1 MSIDTTLTHNFRRNP
16 TMKFKMQ
23 DKQNQLIERISD
35 KHLVVGVDIAQQFHV
50 ARAVNFRGIVVGDPL
65 TFENNEDGFT
75 ILLHWINNLKRTN
88 NLVTTIVGM
97 EPTGHYWI
105 NLSKWLFEQNID
117 VVTVNPY
124 HVKRNKENRDN
135 TQSKSD
141 KKDALVIADMV
152 KNGYYSIVRPTS
164 ESFEK
169 LRVLMSNRDVIVKRL
184 VSSINQLNRWV
195 DVVFPELR
203 QVFKDV
209 KGKGAIATL
218 RLFPTPMELRSMQ
231 PQNIVIGWKSQ
242 MKRQPG
248 LKKAQLLI
256 QLAKRSIG
264 TRQALDAYKFHL
276 QQLLEEFDLATTQ
289 LERVEEQV
297 TEVLKQIPYA
307 NHLLTIKG
315 ISEISLAGI
324 LGEAGDLSGFAHGN
338 SLLRHAGLHLAE
350 ASSGKWK
357 GQIVISKR
365 GRSRLRRFLYLATMS
380 LVMNNPEFKA
390 IHTLNVNVKKIKKMK
405 SIMKLVG
412 KLARIFVGIA
422 KRNESYCPE
431 KLQPLT
437 SLAA

>member
-1 MSIDTTLTHNFRRNP
+1 
-16 TMKFKMQ
+16 MKFKMQ
-23 DKQNQLIERISD
+23 NKQNQLIERISD
-35 KHLVVGVDIAQQFHV
+35 KHLVVGVDIAQQLHV

-75 ILLHWINNLKRTN
+75 TLFNWINELKKLN
-88 NLVTTIVGM
+88 KLEEPIVGM

-105 NLSKWLFEQNID
+105 NLSKWLINQNIE
-117 VVTVNPY
+117 VVTVNP
-124 HVKRNKENRDN
+124 HLVRRNKENRDN

-152 KNGYYSIVRPTS
+152 KNGYYTFVRNTS

-169 LRVLMSNRDVIVKRL
+169 LRVLMSNRDVVVKRL

-195 DVVFPELR
+195 DIVFPELR
-203 QVFKDV
+203 EVFKDITA
-209 KGKGAIATL
+209 KGAIATL
-218 RLFPTPMELRSMQ
+218 RLFPSPMELSSMK
-231 PQNIVIGWKSQ
+231 PDEIVEGWKSL

-248 LKKAQLLI
+248 MKKAQLLL
-256 QLAKRSIG
+256 QLARKSVG
-264 TRQALDAYKFHL
+264 TRQALEAYKFHL
-276 QQLLEEFDLATTQ
+276 EQLLEEYDLAVLQ
-289 LERVEEQV
+289 LERVEQAV
-297 TEVLKQIPYA
+297 NEVLNCIPFA
-307 NHLLTIKG
+307 KKLLTIKG

-324 LGEAGDLSGFAHGN
+324 LGEAGDLSGFSHGN

-380 LVMNNPEFKA
+380 LVMNNPEFQA
-390 IHTLNVNVKKIKKMK
+390 IHYNNVQVKKMKKMK
-405 SIMKLVG
+405 SIMKLIG

-422 KRNESYCPE
+422 RKNESYCAGKVKPVVE
-431 KLQPLT
+431 
-437 SLAA
+437 LAA

>member
-1 MSIDTTLTHNFRRNP
+1 MSIDTTLTQ
-16 TMKFKMQ
+16 TLGGTLIMKFKMQ

-65 TFENNEDGFT
+65 TFENNEDGYT
-75 ILLHWINNLKRTN
+75 ILFQWINKLKRNN
-88 NLVTTIVGM
+88 NLNTAIVGM

-152 KNGYYSIVRPTS
+152 KNGYYSIVRLNS
-164 ESFEK
+164 ESFEE

-218 RLFPTPMELRSMQ
+218 RLFPTPIELRSMQ
-231 PQNIVIGWKSQ
+231 PQNVVIGWKSL

-256 QLAKRSIG
+256 NLAKRSIG
-264 TRQALDAYKFHL
+264 TKQALDAYKFHL

-289 LERVEEQV
+289 LERVEKQV

-307 NHLLTIKG
+307 NQLLTIKG

-390 IHTLNVNVKKIKKMK
+390 LHTSNVKVKKIKKMK

-412 KLARIFVGIA
+412 KVARIFVGIA

>member
-1 MSIDTTLTHNFRRNP
+1 
-16 TMKFKMQ
+16 KFKMQ

-75 ILLHWINNLKRTN
+75 ILLHWINKLKRMN

-164 ESFEK
+164 ESFEE

-218 RLFPTPMELRSMQ
+218 RLFPTPMELRSLQ
-231 PQNIVIGWKSQ
+231 PHNVVIGWKSL

-256 QLAKRSIG
+256 HLAKRSIG

-276 QQLLEEFDLATTQ
+276 QQLLEEYDLATTQ
-289 LERVEEQV
+289 LERVEQQV
-297 TEVLKQIPYA
+297 TEALKKIPYA
-307 NHLLTIKG
+307 QQLLTIKG

-324 LGEAGDLSGFAHGN
+324 LGEAGDLSGFSHGN

-380 LVMNNPEFKA
+380 LVMNNPEFKSLHA
-390 IHTLNVNVKKIKKMK
+390 TNVKVKKIKKMN

-412 KLARIFVGIA
+412 KLARVFVGIA
-422 KRNESYCPE
+422 KRNESYRPE

-437 SLAA
+437 TLAA

>member
-1 MSIDTTLTHNFRRNP
+1 
-16 TMKFKMQ
+16 MKFKMQ
-23 DKQNQLIERISD
+23 DKQNQLIERVSD
-35 KHLVVGVDIAQQFHV
+35 KHLVVGIDIAQQFHV
-50 ARAVNFRGIVVGDPL
+50 ARAVNFRGIVIGEPF
-65 TFENNEDGFT
+65 TFQNDEDGFSN
-75 ILLHWINNLKRTN
+75 LLNWVNKLKRLH
-88 NLVTTIVGM
+88 NLEESIVGM

-105 NLSKWLFEQNID
+105 NLSKWLIKRDIE
-117 VVTVNPY
+117 VVTVNP
-124 HVKRNKENRDN
+124 HLVKRNKENRDN

-152 KNGYYSIVRPTS
+152 KNGYYSFVRHAS

-184 VSSINQLNRWV
+184 VSSVNQLNRWV
-195 DVVFPELR
+195 DIVFPELR
-203 QVFKDV
+203 QVFKDITA
-209 KGKGAIATL
+209 KGAIATL
-218 RLFPTPMELRSMQ
+218 RLFPTPMELGSMK
-231 PQNIVIGWKSQ
+231 PEEVMAGWKSL

-248 LKKAQLLI
+248 LRKAYLL
-256 QLAKRSIG
+256 LNVARKSVG
-264 TRQALDAYKFHL
+264 TRQAIEAYKFHL
-276 QQLLEEFDLATTQ
+276 EQLLEEYDLAVQQ
-289 LERVEEQV
+289 LDKVELAIKE
-297 TEVLKQIPYA
+297 ELPKIPFADKLLK
-307 NHLLTIKG
+307 IKG

-324 LGEAGDLSGFAHGN
+324 LGEAGDLSGFSHGN

-390 IHTLNVNVKKIKKMK
+390 IHSNNVKVKKMKKMK

-422 KRNESYCPE
+422 RKNEMYCA
-431 KLQPLT
+431 KKVQPITGLV
-437 SLAA
+437 A

>member
-1 MSIDTTLTHNFRRNP
+1 
-16 TMKFKMQ
+16 MKYKMQ
-23 DKQNQLIERISD
+23 QKQNQLIERITD
-35 KHLVVGVDIAQQFHV
+35 RHLVVGVDIAQQFHV
-50 ARAVNFRGIVVGDPL
+50 ARAVNYRGIVVGDPL
-65 TFENNEDGFT
+65 TFENNEEGFNRF
-75 ILLHWINNLKRTN
+75 LEWINKLKGKN
-88 NLVTTIVGM
+88 SLDAVIVGM

-105 NLSKWLFEQNID
+105 NLSKWLSSQKID

-124 HVKRNKENRDN
+124 LVKRNKENRDN

-152 KNGYYSIVRPTS
+152 KNGYYADVHSAP

-184 VSSINQLNRWV
+184 VSCINQLNRWV

-218 RLFPTPMELRSMQ
+218 RLFPTPFELRSMQ
-231 PQNIVIGWKSQ
+231 PQDIVTKWKSV

-248 LKKAQLLI
+248 FKKAYLLI
-256 QLAKRSIG
+256 DLAKRSIG
-264 TRQALDAYKFHL
+264 SHQAHDAYKLHL
-276 QQLLEEFDLATTQ
+276 EQLLEEFDLATTQ
-289 LERVEEQV
+289 LERVEREV
-297 TEVLKQIPYA
+297 TNVLQQIPFA
-307 NHLLTIKG
+307 MKLLAIKG

-380 LVMNNPEFKA
+380 LVVNNSEFKA
-390 IHTLNVNVKKIKKMK
+390 LHANNVKVKKIKKMK
-405 SIMKLVG
+405 SIMKLCG
-412 KLARIFVGIA
+412 KLARLFVGMA
-422 KRNESYCPE
+422 KSNESYSPE
-431 KLQPLT
+431 KLQPL
-437 SLAA
+437 SALAA

>member
-1 MSIDTTLTHNFRRNP
+1 
-16 TMKFKMQ
+16 MKFKMQ

-35 KHLVVGVDIAQQFHV
+35 RHLVVGVDIAQQFHV
-50 ARAVNFRGIVVGDPL
+50 ARAVNYRGIVVGDPL
-65 TFENNEDGFT
+65 TFENNEEGFNRF
-75 ILLHWINNLKRTN
+75 LEWINKLKAKN
-88 NLVTTIVGM
+88 SLDTTIVGM

-105 NLSKWLFEQNID
+105 NLSKWLSNEKID
-117 VVTVNPY
+117 VVTVNP
-124 HVKRNKENRDN
+124 HLVKRNKENRDN

-152 KNGYYSIVRPTS
+152 KNGYYAFVRSTP

-218 RLFPTPMELRSMQ
+218 RLFPTPIELRSMQ
-231 PQNIVIGWKSQ
+231 PQDIVGKWKSV

-248 LKKAQLLI
+248 LKKAYLLI
-256 QLAKRSIG
+256 DLAKRSIG
-264 TRQALDAYKFHL
+264 THQALDAYKLHL
-276 QQLLEEFDLATTQ
+276 EQLLEEYDLATTQ
-289 LERVEEQV
+289 LERVEQEV
-297 TEVLKQIPYA
+297 TNVLQQIPFA
-307 NHLLTIKG
+307 KKLLAIKG

-338 SLLRHAGLHLAE
+338 SLLRHAGLHLSE

-365 GRSRLRRFLYLATMS
+365 GRSRLRRFLYIATMS
-380 LVMNNPEFKA
+380 LVMNNPEFKELHA
-390 IHTLNVNVKKIKKMK
+390 NNVKVKKIKKMK
-405 SIMKLVG
+405 SIMKLCG
-412 KLARIFVGIA
+412 KLARLFVGIA
-422 KRNESYCPE
+422 KRNESYSPE
-431 KLQPLT
+431 KLQPF
-437 SLAA
+437 SAQAA

>member
-1 MSIDTTLTHNFRRNP
+1 
-16 TMKFKMQ
+16 MKFKMQ

-75 ILLHWINNLKRTN
+75 ILLHWINKLKKTN

-164 ESFEK
+164 ESFEE

-231 PQNIVIGWKSQ
+231 PQNVVIGWKSL

-256 QLAKRSIG
+256 HLAKRSIG

-289 LERVEEQV
+289 LERVEKQV

-307 NHLLTIKG
+307 NQLLTIKG

-390 IHTLNVNVKKIKKMK
+390 LHTSNVKVKKIKKMK

-431 KLQPLT
+431 KLHPLT

>member
-1 MSIDTTLTHNFRRNP
+1 MN
-16 TMKFKMQ
+16 FKMQ

-35 KHLVVGVDIAQQFHV
+35 RHLVVGVDIAQQFHV
-50 ARAVNFRGIVVGDPL
+50 ARAVNYRGIVVGDPL
-65 TFENNEDGFT
+65 TFENNEEGFNRF
-75 ILLHWINNLKRTN
+75 LEWINKLKGKN
-88 NLVTTIVGM
+88 SLDTTIVGM

-105 NLSKWLFEQNID
+105 NLSKWLSNEKVD
-117 VVTVNPY
+117 VVTVNP
-124 HVKRNKENRDN
+124 HLVKRNKENRDN

-152 KNGYYSIVRPTS
+152 KNGYYSFVHVAS

-218 RLFPTPMELRSMQ
+218 RLFPTPIELRSMQ
-231 PQNIVIGWKSQ
+231 PQDIVAKWKSV

-248 LKKAQLLI
+248 LKKAYQLI
-256 QLAKRSIG
+256 DVAKRSIG
-264 TRQALDAYKFHL
+264 SHQAHDAYKLHL
-276 QQLLEEFDLATTQ
+276 EQLLEEYDLATTQ
-289 LERVEEQV
+289 LERVEQEV
-297 TEVLKQIPYA
+297 TNVLQQIPFA
-307 NHLLTIKG
+307 KKLLAIKG

-338 SLLRHAGLHLAE
+338 SLLRHAGLHLSE

-365 GRSRLRRFLYLATMS
+365 GRSRLRRFLYLATMC

-390 IHTLNVNVKKIKKMK
+390 LHANNVKVKKIKKMK

-412 KLARIFVGIA
+412 KLARVFVGIA
-422 KRNESYCPE
+422 KRNESYSLE
-431 KLQPLT
+431 KLQPF
-437 SLAA
+437 SALAA

>member
-1 MSIDTTLTHNFRRNP
+1 MN
-16 TMKFKMQ
+16 FKMQ

-35 KHLVVGVDIAQQFHV
+35 THLIVGVDIAQQLHV
-50 ARAVNFRGIVVGDPL
+50 ARAVNFRGIVVGEPL
-65 TFENNEDGFT
+65 IFENNEDGFLR
-75 ILLHWINNLKRTN
+75 LLNWIHNLQGLK
-88 NLVTTIVGM
+88 NLDSAIVGM

-105 NLSKWLFEQNID
+105 NLSKWLDKQNIE
-117 VVTVNPY
+117 VVTVNP
-124 HVKRNKENRDN
+124 HLVKRNKENRDN

-152 KNGYYSIVRPTS
+152 KNGYYSFVRPSS
-164 ESFEK
+164 ESFDK

-184 VSSINQLNRWV
+184 VSSVNQINRWV
-195 DVVFPELR
+195 DIVFPELR
-203 QVFKDV
+203 QVFKDITC
-209 KGKGAIATL
+209 KGAIATL
-218 RLFPTPMELRSMQ
+218 RLFPTPNEITSLQ
-231 PQNIVIGWKSQ
+231 PLDVMRGWKSL

-248 LKKAQLLI
+248 PKKAQLLI
-256 QLAKRSIG
+256 QLAKSSIG
-264 TRQALDAYKFHL
+264 TGQALDAYKFHL
-276 QQLLEEFDLATTQ
+276 EQLLEEYDLAVKQ
-289 LERVEEQV
+289 LERVEQQV
-297 TEVLKQIPYA
+297 KEVLNKIPFA
-307 NHLLTIKG
+307 KKLLMIKG

-324 LGEAGDLSGFAHGN
+324 LGEAGDLSGFSHGN

-390 IHTLNVNVKKIKKMK
+390 IHTNNVIIKKMKKMK

-422 KRNESYCPE
+422 RRNEAYCPNKVKE
-431 KLQPLT
+431 IVP
-437 SLAA
+437 LAA

>member
-1 MSIDTTLTHNFRRNP
+1 
-16 TMKFKMQ
+16 MKFKMQ
-23 DKQNQLIERISD
+23 NKQNQLIERISV
-35 KHLVVGVDIAQQFHV
+35 KHLVVGVDIAQQLHV

-65 TFENNEDGFT
+65 TFKNNEEGFASL
-75 ILLHWINNLKRTN
+75 IKWIKNLQRLNNLDE
-88 NLVTTIVGM
+88 TIVGM

-105 NLSKWLFEQNID
+105 NLSKWLSKQAIE
-117 VVTVNPY
+117 VVTVNP
-124 HVKRNKENRDN
+124 HLVKKNKENRDN

-152 KNGYYSIVRPTS
+152 KNGYYSEVRYTS
-164 ESFEK
+164 EPFEK
-169 LRVLMSNRDVIVKRL
+169 LRVLMSNRDVVVKRL

-195 DVVFPELR
+195 DIVFPELR
-203 QVFKDV
+203 QVFKDI
-209 KGKGAIATL
+209 KAKGAIATL
-218 RLFPTPMELRSMQ
+218 RLFPSPLELVNLQ
-231 PQNIVIGWKSQ
+231 PHEVIAGWKSI

-248 LKKAQLLI
+248 LKKALLLL
-256 QLAKRSIG
+256 QVAKKSVG

-276 QQLLEEFDLATTQ
+276 EQLLEEYDLAVSQ

-297 TEVLKQIPYA
+297 TDALNKIPFA
-307 NHLLTIKG
+307 KKLLTIKG

-324 LGEAGDLSGFAHGN
+324 LGEAGDLSGFSHGN

-390 IHTLNVNVKKIKKMK
+390 LHSHNVKVKKMKKMK
-405 SIMKLVG
+405 SIMKLLG
-412 KLARIFVGIA
+412 KLARIFVGISR
-422 KRNESYCPE
+422 RNETYCPD
-431 KLQPLT
+431 KLQPL
-437 SLAA
+437 SPLAA